1 MLLSRFWYLFLSAA
15 LAGVIF
21 LLYLATA
28 VTNRNGQKNAAR
40 LLTSASNAVGW
51 YLKDDSRTRAAAL
64 IPLVLDPKITKGL
77 QAASKAEKLSEL
89 KNKVR
94 QGAKS
99 ALASFREKQGEKGG
113 VPFDALW
120 AVDIHGRVLA
130 NDNFERGTGSE
141 HFEMGGYSIV
151 ADAIHGWIRD
161 DAWVFDG
168 QIYRVVARPVEIVVG
183 GTPVGAIIAAKVVD
197 DSFAQAISNR
207 TGSAVAFFA
216 GATRVASGAPP
227 SFDKAA
233 LEVHSADIEKLQQDK
248 DYMEKGRTAAR
259 LLRETPGYDVMAIFA
274 RMPGEAWSLG
284 AGYVVGHRQAIV
296 NDPAE
301 FERLADANDKK
312 AVPLWILIAGAA
324 GATLLGLIFTIL
336 EHTLPLRK
344 FRRSVAE
351 LGDRKSE
358 TEVLKPST
366 FRGVYK
372 KIAANVNDSLDKIA
386 AKAGI
391 DRGPADMESVLGP
404 LPTQP
409 QMSAFSVPKAGELTM
424 EDRAPDSQR
433 STRKRSVPKSRPKR
447 SLPKAKTGGEESDSA
462 APPESSGADDVAA
475 SSEPATAI
483 SGGPADSG
491 PVTEVDRG
499 SAAPS
504 TKKSASG
511 SDQGDAPLDEAGQ
524 WRKVF
529 TDFVALKKKLG
540 EPTKKLTYE
549 KFKGT
554 LQRNKDALIAR
565 HQCER
570 VKFRVYEK
578 QGRAALKASPVK

>member
-1 MLLSRFWYLFLSAA
+1 MLLSRFWYLVLSVA
-15 LAGVIF
+15 LVLVVF
-21 LLYLATA
+21 VLYMATA
-28 VTNRNGQKNAAR
+28 VTNRHGERNAK
-40 LLTSASNAVGW
+40 LLLVAASKSVGY
-51 YLKDDSRTRAAAL
+51 YLRDDARTRGTAL
-64 IPLVLDPKITKGL
+64 IPLAMDAKIKKGL
-77 QAASKAEKLSEL
+77 AAASKAENLSDL
-89 KNKVR
+89 KSDVP
-94 QGAKS
+94 QGAKN
-99 ALASFREKQGEKGG
+99 ALAAFREKQNEKGG
-113 VPFDALW
+113 VPFDSLW

-130 NDNFERGTGSE
+130 NDNFEKGTGSE
-141 HFEMGGYSIV
+141 HFEMGGYAVV

-168 QIYRVVARPVEIVVG
+168 QIYRVVARPVETTLG
-183 GTPVGAIIAAKVVD
+183 GTPVGAIVGAKVVD
-197 DSFAQAISNR
+197 DSYAQDISNK
-207 TGSAVAFFA
+207 TGAAVAFFA
-216 GATRVASGAPP
+216 EATRVASGAPP

-233 LEVHSADIEKLQQDK
+233 LEVTSKDIEALQENK
-248 DYMEKGRTAAR
+248 EYMEKGHGLPA
-259 LLRETPGYDVMAIFA
+259 LLRETPGYDVMAMFS

-296 NDPAE
+296 SDPWE

-312 AVPLWILIAGAA
+312 AVPLWLLIAVAA
-324 GATLLGLIFTIL
+324 GTTLLGLLFTIF
-336 EHTLPLRK
+336 EHTVPLHR
-344 FRRSVAE
+344 FRRAVAE
-351 LGDRKSE
+351 LGAKKSG

-372 KIAANVNDSLDKIA
+372 KIAANVNDALDKIA

-424 EDRAPDSQR
+424 EDRAPESTR
-433 STRKRSVPKSRPKR
+433 SSRKRSVPKSRPKKKR
-447 SLPKAKTGGEESDSA
+447 ALPKRGDSDSDGAPDSA
-462 APPESSGADDVAA
+462 AVPSSEAGPVSDPSSPESA
-475 SSEPATAI
+475 PATE
-483 SGGPADSG
+483 PN
-491 PVTEVDRG
+491 RG

-504 TKKSASG
+504 TQKSASEPDDG
-511 SDQGDAPLDEAGQ
+511 GEPFNEEKQ
-524 WRKVF
+524 WREVY
-529 TDFVALKKKLG
+529 TNFVALKKKLG

-554 LQRNKDALIAR
+554 LQRNKDALVAR
-565 HQCER
+565 HKCQR

>member
-1 MLLSRFWYLFLSAA
+1 MLLSRFWYLFLSALTA
-15 LAGVIF
+15 FVIF
-21 LLYLATA
+21 LLFLATA
-28 VTNRNGQKNAAR
+28 VTNRNGQKNAEK

-51 YLKDDSRTRAAAL
+51 YLKDDARTRAAAL
-64 IPLVLDPKITKGL
+64 IPLVLNPKINKGL
-77 QAASKAEKLSEL
+77 ETASKAEKLSDL
-89 KNKVR
+89 KNDVR
-94 QGAKS
+94 QGAKT
-99 ALASFREKQGEKGG
+99 ALADFREKQAEKGR

-120 AVDIHGRVLA
+120 AVDVHGRVLA

-183 GTPVGAIIAAKVVD
+183 GTPVGAIIAAKMVD
-197 DSFAQAISNR
+197 DHFAQAISDR

-233 LEVHSADIEKLQQDK
+233 LEVHSADIEKLKEDK
-248 DYMEKGRTAAR
+248 DYMEKGRTPAR

-274 RMPGEAWSLG
+274 RMPGEAWNLG

-296 NDPAE
+296 NDPLE
-301 FERLADANDKK
+301 FERLADENDKK
-312 AVPLWILIAGAA
+312 AVPLWILIAAA
-324 GATLLGLIFTIL
+324 GGATLLGLIFTIL
-336 EHTLPLRK
+336 EHTVPLHR
-344 FRRSVAE
+344 FRRAVADLAE
-351 LGDRKSE
+351 KKSD

-372 KIAANVNDSLDKIA
+372 KIAANVNDALDKIA
-386 AKAGI
+386 SKAGI
-391 DRGPADMESVLGP
+391 DRGPADLEGVLGP
-404 LPTQP
+404 LPSQP
-409 QMSAFSVPKAGELTM
+409 QMSAFSVPQAGELTL
-424 EDRAPDSQR
+424 EDRTPEPQR
-433 STRKRSVPKSRPKR
+433 SSRKRSVPKVRSKR
-447 SLPKAKTGGEESDSA
+447 SLPKARNGAPEPDSEAPPDSA
-462 APPESSGADDVAA
+462 GSADQVA
-475 SSEPATAI
+475 SSEPAA
-483 SGGPADSG
+483 SSDAPVDSAPA
-491 PVTEVDRG
+491 TEVDRG
-499 SAAPS
+499 SAVPS
-504 TKKSASG
+504 TQKSATEP
-511 SDQGDAPLDEAGQ
+511 DPLDEAAQ

-529 TDFVALKKKLG
+529 TEFVALKKKLG

-554 LQRNKDALIAR
+554 LQRNKDALVAR
-565 HQCER
+565 HHCAR